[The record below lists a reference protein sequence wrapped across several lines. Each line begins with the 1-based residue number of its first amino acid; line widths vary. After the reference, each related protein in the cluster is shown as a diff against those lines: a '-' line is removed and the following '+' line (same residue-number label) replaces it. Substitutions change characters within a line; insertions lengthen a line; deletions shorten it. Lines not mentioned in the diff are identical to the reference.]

1 MADAPRDQTDGKG
14 DKPEDDEFTD
24 KSVSRRGMLAY
35 GGGSALLTWGAAG
48 AGWFTFIYEPAGP
61 EEELVREYVGALD
74 RSNFYTVA
82 GLFHEDAPVS
92 PPTVR
97 DFPDI
102 QEVDTS
108 IDSTEVVERNEDVA
122 LETVQ
127 EMALVRAEMTV
138 DSPTESTTITHG
150 FVVAQNTDGDWKMWR
165 ESISES

>member
-102 QEVDTS
+102 QEVDMS

-127 EMALVRAEMTV
+127 EMARQGRDDGRFPNGEYDNHTRICRG
-138 DSPTESTTITHG
+138 TEHRWRLEN
-150 FVVAQNTDGDWKMWR
+150 VA
-165 ESISES
+165 